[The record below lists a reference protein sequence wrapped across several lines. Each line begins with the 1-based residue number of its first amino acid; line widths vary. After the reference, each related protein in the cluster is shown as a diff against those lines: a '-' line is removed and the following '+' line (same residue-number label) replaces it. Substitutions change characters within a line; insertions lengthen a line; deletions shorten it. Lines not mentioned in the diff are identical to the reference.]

1 MRNLSMGK
9 KYTPSGSASA
19 NSRIREKVEEKRE
32 NPGLMFRRPPSETP
46 VQCCDVGKKG
56 GKKDNDTSV
65 RGASFSWQRVGFVF
79 LGGYDFVVKS

>member
-46 VQCCDVGKKG
+46 VQCCDVGKKEEKTTMIQVSEAPVSPG
-56 GKKDNDTSV
+56 SRSDL
-65 RGASFSWQRVGFVF
+65 FFWVGMI
-79 LGGYDFVVKS
+79 LS